1 VIGCSPACCAV
12 ASARL
17 PVYGGQ
23 AVMEGVMMRGQRYV
37 AVAVRS
43 PSQEIVVRTEELPP
57 RLYQSRIA
65 RIPFLRGSLMIWDA
79 LVLGMRALMF
89 SADVHMGE
97 QEAKLSRPVT
107 WSTMGVGLLIGTGL
121 FFVLPLLLTGLV
133 HDQLGSSL
141 AANILEG
148 VVRIAF
154 IMIYVGVIGLAPDIA
169 RVYMHHGAEHKAI
182 NAFEA
187 GSGLAPVLVL
197 PFSIRHPRCGTNFL
211 LIVAVLAVM
220 VMAPLGRDL
229 PWAVLIA
236 SRIVLIPVVAGLAYE
251 AIRWGAAHLANPI
264 VALAMKPGMAM
275 QTLTTREPDESQV
288 EVAARALR
296 EVIHLEHPEHL
307 TPEDALVPVA

>member
-1 VIGCSPACCAV
+1 
-12 ASARL
+12 
-17 PVYGGQ
+17 
-23 AVMEGVMMRGQRYV
+23 
-37 AVAVRS
+37 
-43 PSQEIVVRTEELPP
+43 
-57 RLYQSRIA
+57 
-65 RIPFLRGSLMIWDA
+65 
-79 LVLGMRALMF
+79 
-89 SADVHMGE
+89 
-97 QEAKLSRPVT
+97 
-107 WSTMGVGLLIGTGL
+107 
-121 FFVLPLLLTGLV
+121 
-133 HDQLGSSL
+133 
-141 AANILEG
+141 
-148 VVRIAF
+148 
-154 IMIYVGVIGLAPDIA
+154 MIYVGVIGLAPDIA